1 MPGLETTFNGTVRD
15 FVATIRRYEFEAWLT
30 DPELSLYEL
39 VDSDD
44 TSARVEFSDTSGA
57 VQFTVNGVPRD
68 WQPANAVLYAT
79 SAPGQKT
86 LLTLYKVYEWQEW
99 RYVEST
105 YRPLIQRLVADGWI
119 EPSALDYQRAVAR
132 LGWIEPSE
140 EYSRQVEEP
149 ATSGN
154 RLESLTL
161 RDRHIVRL
169 WCDGKTAAEILPGL
183 DFAITAKTLANR
195 ISELRQRLG
204 PDVVPYHRA
213 KKGIPG

>member
-1 MPGLETTFNGTVRD
+1 MPGLEITFNGTVRE
-15 FVATIRRYEFEAWLT
+15 FVATMERYTHEAYSES
-30 DPELSLYEL
+30 DIPLYEIQD
-39 VDSDD
+39 VRE
-44 TSARVEFSDTSGA
+44 TSARVEIIADKR
-57 VQFTVNGVPRD
+57 PPWIMPD
-68 WQPANAVLYAT
+68 WQWASAGLYAT
-79 SAPGQKT
+79 PAPGGKT
-86 LLTLYKVYEWQEW
+86 LLTLYSNWQEW
-99 RYVEST
+99 RYVELT
-105 YRPLIQRLVADGWI
+105 YRPFIQRLVADGWV

-132 LGWIEPSE
+132 LGWIEPAE
-140 EYSRQVEEP
+140 EYSQAEEP